1 MGSRVLENIEPVEV
15 FHYFEEISNIPRGSG
30 DERRISDYLVSFAK
44 ERKLEVIQ
52 DKALNVIIKKPG
64 TEGYENSP
72 GVVIQGHMDM
82 VCEKRPDVTHDFLT
96 DPIKLKIAGDML
108 YADGTTLGGD
118 DGIAVAMA
126 LAILASDTLEH
137 PPVEL
142 LVTTSEETG
151 MDGAH
156 MLDSKNVSGKTLI
169 NIDSEEEGILTVSCA
184 GGCTSKIDIPI
195 TWERA
200 DRSRA
205 AYIVD
210 ITGLQ
215 GGHSGVEI
223 DKGRANANKLMARLL
238 KSVSSE
244 IDLSLCSVG
253 GGSKHNAIARNAQA
267 VVCVDTEDV
276 SALKK
281 QVSELETIFKDE
293 FKVSDPG
300 IEVGLKSAE
309 NMPERIMSK
318 DTRENVINFLYL
330 IPNGV
335 QSVSMDIEGLVESSL
350 NLAIVQVKED
360 SVEIISS
367 IRSSVGSL
375 KKNIFNTVAAIAGLT
390 NGKVTAESDYP
401 EWKYDPDSKVRQLFV
416 DLYEKLFG
424 EKPHISAIHA
434 GLECAIFAEKFDG
447 KLDMISVG
455 PTMFGVHTAEE
466 HLSIPSTQRTWK
478 YLTEALKALK

>member
-1 MGSRVLENIEPVEV
+1 MGSRALENIEPFEV

-30 DERRISDYLVSFAK
+30 NEGRISDYLVSFAK
-44 ERKLEVIQ
+44 EHKLEVIQ

-64 TEGYENSP
+64 TKGYENSP

-82 VCEKRPDVTHDFLT
+82 VCEKRPDVVHDFLK
-96 DPIKLKIAGDML
+96 DPIQLKIAGDML

-118 DGIAVAMA
+118 DGIAVAMGMA
-126 LAILASDTLEH
+126 VMASDTLEH
-137 PPVEL
+137 PPLEL

-156 MLDSKNVSGKTLI
+156 ALDPKNISGKTLI

-184 GGCTSKIDIPI
+184 GGCSAKINIPI
-195 TWERA
+195 TWERG
-200 DRSRA
+200 DGNRA
-205 AYIVD
+205 AYIID

-223 DKGRANANKLMARLL
+223 HKARANANKLMARLL
-238 KSVSSE
+238 KYASME
-244 IDLSLCSVG
+244 MDLGLYSVG
-253 GGSKHNAIARNAQA
+253 GGSKHNAIARDAQA

-276 SALKK
+276 SKLKK
-281 QVSELETIFKDE
+281 QVSDLEAIFKDE

-300 IEVGLKSAE
+300 IEIGLKPVE

-318 DTRENVINFLYL
+318 DTRENIINFLYM
-330 IPNGV
+330 IPNGI
-335 QSVSMDIEGLVESSL
+335 QGMSMDIEGLVESSL
-350 NLAIVQVKED
+350 NLGVVQIKED

-367 IRSSVGSL
+367 IRSSVGSI
-375 KKNIFNTVAAIAGLT
+375 KDNIFNTVAAIAGLT
-390 NGKVTAESDYP
+390 NGKVTAEAGYP

-416 DLYEKLFG
+416 DLYEDLFG
-424 EKPHISAIHA
+424 EKPLISAIHA
-434 GLECAIFAEKFDG
+434 GLECAIFAEKFEG
-447 KLDMISVG
+447 KMDMISVG
-455 PTMFGVHTAEE
+455 PTIFGVHTAEE